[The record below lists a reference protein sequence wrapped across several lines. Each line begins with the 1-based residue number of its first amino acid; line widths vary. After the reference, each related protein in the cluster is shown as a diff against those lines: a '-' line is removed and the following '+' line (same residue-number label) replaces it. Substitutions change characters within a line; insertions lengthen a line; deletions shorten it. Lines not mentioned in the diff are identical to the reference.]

1 VDLAPGSLKIFRVRT
16 SAHFG
21 RAMPQ
26 ACASTG
32 ATRGPGYGTASSGEW
47 MWPRVRLLAC
57 RELALAAFPTLNPMR
72 ARYGGA
78 LVVLG
83 EDDGLGGGLPSR
95 EILRD
100 DVAGEREA

>member
-1 VDLAPGSLKIFRVRT
+1 
-16 SAHFG
+16 
-21 RAMPQ
+21 MPQ

-32 ATRGPGYGTASSGEW
+32 ATRGNRVSVPIEEDWTRTSTGEW
-47 MWPRVRLLAC
+47 MWPRARLVAC
-57 RELALAAFPTLNPMR
+57 RELALAASHAESDEGPLQR
-72 ARYGGA
+72 A

-83 EDDGLGGGLPSR
+83 EDDGLDGGLPSR